1 MPRHVVVLGGGA
13 AGWLTASVLLRTLNA
28 RRPGSTEI
36 TLVESGDDGTSGLGE
51 ATLPGAR
58 ALFRALGFDERDLV
72 RAADG
77 TFRHGTRFVGW
88 SDAVRGAD
96 PGVHYGLFD
105 EREPCSAVDVGR
117 LWLADR
123 SLSTFDTY
131 ACATGIQTSLCD
143 HMLGPRLPCSRP
155 YEAPVDYG
163 YQLDS
168 GGLTRFLR
176 DHAIGRG
183 VRYVEDV
190 AIAADKDVDG
200 DLCALLTRSGQRVPG
215 DFFVDCSGSRR
226 MLIGGALAQPF
237 IASREALPCDRAI
250 AVEVQSPLN
259 VPIPPYTLATA
270 HAGGWTYEIALARS
284 RAWTYYYSS
293 SFVSDEQAERE
304 LRTLSGAG
312 AGGSSVRRTVR
323 TSGRHRCLWVRNCVA
338 IGDAGGSVEPL
349 ACEGLDLA
357 IAGLRELARRSMRD
371 LDDPAVAGRYNER
384 MGALY
389 DEALDLASLH
399 YSLSRRDDTPFWR
412 GCRRELGIPPR
423 VRVAASLQ
431 ADAGLVA
438 RTQEARAS
446 LFGREA
452 YRHLLDGM
460 GRLAVAI
467 PANEAPVDRELARSI
482 FCSIEKR
489 RRQAI
494 AAAPDHTSFVA
505 QLRRSAQAPA
515 PAQRVRARARSR
527 GG

>member
-13 AGWLTASVLLRTLNA
+13 AGWLAASVLQRTLNA
-28 RRPGSTEI
+28 RRPGSTAI

-88 SDAVRGAD
+88 PDAGRGRD
-96 PGVHYGLFD
+96 PSVHYGLFD

-123 SLSTFDTY
+123 SLSTFDAY
-131 ACATGIQTSLCD
+131 AFATGIQASLCE
-143 HMLGPRLPCSRP
+143 HMLGPRLACSRP

-163 YQLDS
+163 YQFDS

-190 AIAADKDVDG
+190 AIAADKDGDG
-200 DLCALLTRSGQRVPG
+200 DLSALLTRSGQRVPG

-237 IASREALPCDRAI
+237 LASREALPCDRAI
-250 AVEVQSPLN
+250 AVEVQAPPN
-259 VPIPPYTLATA
+259 APIPPYTVATA
-270 HAGGWTYEIALARS
+270 RSGGWTYEIALARS
-284 RAWTYYYSS
+284 RAWTYYYCG

-304 LRTLSGAG
+304 LRSLSGAG

-384 MGALY
+384 MGAVY
-389 DEALDLASLH
+389 DEALDLAGLH
-399 YSLSRRDDTPFWR
+399 YSLSRRDDTAFWR

-431 ADAGLVA
+431 ADAGNPA
-438 RTQEARAS
+438 RAQEGRAS

-460 GRLAVAI
+460 GRLGS
-467 PANEAPVDRELARSI
+467 PLSANESAVEPEIARSI
-482 FCSIEKR
+482 FRGIEKR
-489 RRQAI
+489 RSQAL
-494 AAAPDHTSFVA
+494 AAAPDHTAFVA
-505 QLRRSAQAPA
+505 ELRRTARGSAQR
-515 PAQRVRARARSR
+515 QGARTRSR
-527 GG
+527 VA